1 MGSWSIIGEAKDIT
15 TVEETMAV
23 EEAGNNVVCCQGS
36 PMLGA
41 EVILEGFTEENQ
53 ATYTPEEE
61 AKMLEEA
68 LEAAKKADQVVLFIG
83 EDRLQSGEAT
93 SNATIQIP
101 QIQQNLLERVAEIN
115 ENIAVVLFSGR
126 PLDLRDV
133 QVKAKA
139 ILEVWMPGT
148 EGAGAITDV
157 LYGRYNPTGKLP
169 MSFPYCVGQVPVHYN
184 EYATGRPH
192 VEGKDKDRFRS
203 KYLDI
208 PNAPLYPFG
217 YGLSYTTFTVSE
229 VSLDKDSMKDGE
241 SIRAAVTV
249 KNTGTCAGTETIQL
263 YLHDIAASV
272 VRPVKELKDFRK
284 VTLQPEEEARVE
296 FTITEPQLRFLSEN
310 NIFESEAGIF
320 EIFIGT
326 DSTTT
331 NKAKFT
337 LEKQ

>member
-15 TVEETMAV
+15 TVEEIMAV

-133 QVKAKA
+133 QIKAKA

-184 EYATGRPH
+184 EYATGRPQCGRQRQGSFPFQISGH
-192 VEGKDKDRFRS
+192 PERTAVSVRLRAELYDLYCFGSFSGQRQHERRRKHPGSGNRK
-203 KYLDI
+203 KYRHLCRNRNH
-208 PNAPLYPFG
+208 PA
-217 YGLSYTTFTVSE
+217 VS
-229 VSLDKDSMKDGE
+229 
-241 SIRAAVTV
+241 
-249 KNTGTCAGTETIQL
+249 
-263 YLHDIAASV
+263 
-272 VRPVKELKDFRK
+272 P
-284 VTLQPEEEARVE
+284 
-296 FTITEPQLRFLSEN
+296 
-310 NIFESEAGIF
+310 
-320 EIFIGT
+320 
-326 DSTTT
+326 
-331 NKAKFT
+331 
-337 LEKQ
+337 